1 MAESEYGK
9 IIDVGADTGRTAVD
23 RVVEHVKARLLSGD
37 LVPGDRL
44 PPERDLAA
52 AIGVSRT
59 SLREGLRALALI
71 GLVDIR
77 HGQGTSVREP
87 DTKILRDITTLT
99 LAHLP
104 NALSDAMQ
112 ARIAIECQ
120 AIRLACEKAAD
131 VEIAQVEKKL
141 DAIVSTLDDPVAG
154 GQADYEFHSM
164 IVSASHCQ
172 PLITLYSAII
182 DLLKPL
188 HVERRRTVIDIEG
201 IQSYLVEAHREIYLA
216 LVQRDPDA
224 ADRQLRS
231 HFTIGEEFRRKGV
244 SLMLTRKYAAD
255 RGG

>member
-1 MAESEYGK
+1 MTGPERRK
-9 IIDVGADTGRTAVD
+9 IIDIGPETGRTAVD
-23 RVVEHVKARLLSGD
+23 RVVEHVKTRLLSGD
-37 LVPGDRL
+37 LTPGDRL

-52 AIGVSRT
+52 AIGVSRA

-77 HGQGTSVREP
+77 HGHGTTVREP

-99 LAHLP
+99 LAPLP

-120 AIRLACEKAAD
+120 AIRLACEKATD
-131 VEIAQVEKKL
+131 VEIAAIEKKL
-141 DAIVSTLDDPVAG
+141 DAIVATLDDPEAG

-164 IVSASHCQ
+164 IVAASHCQ
-172 PLITLYSAII
+172 PLVTLYSAII

-188 HVERRRTVIDIEG
+188 HVDRRRTVVNIEG

-216 LVQRDPDA
+216 LVQRAPDA

-231 HFTIGEEFRRKGV
+231 HFAIGEEFRRKGV
-244 SLMLTRKYAAD
+244 SLMLARKYAAD